1 MQPGI
6 GVTNPF
12 LTATASRPKNGSLA
26 AGKSVQ
32 ASRPVSFFSSAKLTE
47 KNNDEVMLTGTLNQ
61 EKTLS
66 KENPTQKSLTRSAR
80 PNTVAL
86 ETSPTPAV
94 ISKNFIDSCWNQL
107 QSLWVEKSSEASEAK
122 LAINYFRLKHDDVSI
137 GLPNEMLF
145 SILDYLSF
153 RDLAALSMVDKDCN
167 DMVKTFLGFE
177 LVLAKIPDYKDEIIT
192 FFKRLPVTRIL
203 NGDPCQA
210 IILLRSYMLDCR
222 RQFFNTSYIEI
233 DYVKPIW
240 ASNKTL
246 NLLPISVCEIYFPYT
261 IRSMKITNLIKFT
274 LWLQKNINSSIA
286 LKEEVINLGK
296 NIEFLENFLK
306 EKTPK
311 IPIELKE
318 LPIFGPLH
326 MIHARL
332 NYEFDPYNRKK
343 LHEIVLRHSMQ
354 QERKS
359 LYEDHLM
366 RQGTRDVDSIFARE
380 HLNKTKMSGRT
391 VNY

>member
-6 GVTNPF
+6 GLTNPF

-26 AGKSVQ
+26 ACKLVQ

-47 KNNDEVMLTGTLNQ
+47 KNNDKVMLRGALNQ
-61 EKTLS
+61 EKILS
-66 KENPTQKSLTRSAR
+66 KENSTQKSLPRSVR

-86 ETSPTPAV
+86 ETSATPAV
-94 ISKNFIDSCWNQL
+94 MSKNFIDSCWNQL
-107 QSLWVEKSSEASEAK
+107 QSLWVEKSSEVSEASEAK

-153 RDLAALSMVDKDCN
+153 RDLAALSMVDKNCN
-167 DMVKTFLGFE
+167 DMVKNFLGFE

-222 RQFFNTSYIEI
+222 RQFFNTSYLEI

-296 NIEFLENFLK
+296 NIELLENFLK

-311 IPIELKE
+311 VRIELDG
-318 LPIFGPLH
+318 LQIFGPLH

-332 NYEFDPYNRKK
+332 NYELDPYNRKL
-343 LHEIVLRHSMQ
+343 LH
-354 QERKS
+354 
-359 LYEDHLM
+359 
-366 RQGTRDVDSIFARE
+366 
-380 HLNKTKMSGRT
+380 
-391 VNY
+391 